1 VRPRREEREE
11 RERGEERR
19 EERRGER
26 ERREEQK
33 RTFNRLAQTGDGGQD
48 LVGQVPL
55 KVQSQLA
62 VAAVHVIRV
71 VGALGGGRPC
81 GQEERRRG
89 GERERRGR

>member
-1 VRPRREEREE
+1 MRGVRGEAK
-11 RERGEERR
+11 ERGK
-19 EERRGER
+19 R
-26 ERREEQK
+26 ERREEEK

-71 VGALGGGRPC
+71 VGALGGGRP
-81 GQEERRRG
+81 
-89 GERERRGR
+89 